1 MGRISKKLQENEL
14 VIPEF
19 KKSNFQVM
27 SDIAN
32 GKNSELTGDRENKIL
47 MLIDGFGFN
56 LLRELQSRSMK
67 AKGILANASLDMIT
81 TVFPSVTLCV
91 MSSLFSGMLP
101 SEHGVIGDIQPV
113 GRFGLMNIMNFS
125 ELFGDKKV
133 TGVDYDMIY
142 PTNYNLHKI
151 QAAKGIGI
159 FPQSIQQFPIG
170 KRIMSD
176 LHGVEYSTIKD
187 LHNVMDGIIRE
198 GDHGNILVYYGD
210 LDHTEHMHGYM
221 SEESI
226 SVAAEVM
233 ELLGNLYASARNNGY
248 NIVVTADHGHVIVKD
263 SEFKE
268 FGSSDKLAM
277 LLKRPPWGNA
287 RTMFFES
294 KEGEEEKVEEVF
306 NEEFGDYGTIFK
318 SEEMLAEGIFGR
330 ANPQK
335 EKRENFGTHIVISK
349 GNYSINYAEGGQYE
363 PWFDRLKGQV
373 GTHGGMSADEMQ
385 IPLIIF

>member
-1 MGRISKKLQENEL
+1 MESVSKKLQENGF
-14 VIPEF
+14 VIPDF

-32 GKNSELTGDRENKIL
+32 GKNSKFTGDKENKIL
-47 MLIDGFGFN
+47 MLIDGLGFN

-67 AKGILANASLDMIT
+67 IKEVLANASLDTIT
-81 TVFPSVTLCV
+81 TVFPSATLCV

-113 GRFGLMNIMNFS
+113 GPFGLMNIMYLS

-133 TGVDYDMIY
+133 AGVDYDMIY
-142 PTNYNLHKI
+142 PTNYNLQKM
-151 QAAKGIGI
+151 QAANWTGI
-159 FPQSIQQFPIG
+159 FPKNIKQIPSG
-170 KRIMSD
+170 RRIVSD
-176 LHGVEYSTIKD
+176 LRSVEYSTIKD
-187 LHNVMDGIIRE
+187 LHDVMDSVIRE
-198 GDHGNILVYYGD
+198 GDRGNILVYYGN
-210 LDHTEHMHGYM
+210 LDHTEHMHGYL

-226 SVAAEVM
+226 SEAAEVM
-233 ELLGNLYASARNNGY
+233 ELVGSLYASARNNGY
-248 NIVVTADHGHVIVKD
+248 NIVVTADHGHVIVKE
-263 SEFKE
+263 SEFKV
-268 FGSSDKLAM
+268 FGSSDKLAT

-294 KEGEEEKVEEVF
+294 KEGEEENLENVF
-306 NEEFGDYGTIFK
+306 DEEFGDYGAIFK
-318 SEEMLAEGIFGR
+318 SEEMLAEGIFGMPS
-330 ANPQK
+330 PQK

-349 GNYSINYAEGGQYE
+349 GNYSINYTEGGQYE
-363 PWFDRLKGQV
+363 PWFDRLRGQV